1 MRQARLKGTS
11 GSGNIKTEPRESRKH
26 ERIMMKSIRNERE
39 VRKREIEHKKK
50 IVAAQVRPCVER
62 GGEREK
68 HKTVKR
74 KKKTKKEKEKKG
86 PGAHEDGK
94 PGGGE

>member
-1 MRQARLKGTS
+1 MRRARLKGTS

-50 IVAAQVRPCVER
+50 IVAAQVRPYVER
-62 GGEREK
+62 GGREK
-68 HKTVKR
+68 NIKL
-74 KKKTKKEKEKKG
+74 
-86 PGAHEDGK
+86 
-94 PGGGE
+94 